1 MNRRRFVGTM
11 ASAAAWGLAPVAV
24 IAGELVDGKATLR
37 DRLRAGLLCRRDEEF
52 DFVDHV
58 VDLVNQ
64 KKLSQ
69 ALVLSTYQ
77 WAVKQRPEFPFYYF
91 QYGIRLRAKA
101 IGVQV

>member
-1 MNRRRFVGTM
+1 MNRRHFLRSIATTAACGFLPAA
-11 ASAAAWGLAPVAV
+11 ASADQ
-24 IAGELVDGKATLR
+24 LVDGKATLR

-64 KKLSQ
+64 KKLTQ
-69 ALVLSTYQ
+69 ALVLSTYK
-77 WAVKQRPEFPFYYF
+77 WAVEQRPEYPFYYF
-91 QYGIRLRAKA
+91 QYGIRQRAKA